1 MTLPDPEHLETLET
15 RLQVLEAVMLA
26 LVRSHPRA
34 DTLLT
39 EFDRAIAR
47 LDAFFDHTDRPQ
59 ARRRLHQHAER
70 VRLQIE
76 PD

>member
-1 MTLPDPEHLETLET
+1 MSQPDPEHLET

-26 LVRSHPRA
+26 LLRSHPDA
-34 DTLLT
+34 QQLLT

-47 LDAFFDHTDRPQ
+47 LDAFFDHTERPL
-59 ARRRLHQHAER
+59 ARERLRQHAGR

-76 PD
+76 PE

>member
-1 MTLPDPEHLETLET
+1 MSAVPDPEVLES

-26 LVRSHPRA
+26 LVRTHAAPEA
-34 DTLLT
+34 LLV

-47 LDAFFDHTDRPQ
+47 LDAFFEHAERPL
-59 ARRRLHQHAER
+59 ARQRLQQHAER